1 MTKAQTAIDTAT
13 KNFLDLAEAEKVPRG
28 TMSRFLNAGYVP
40 HSRQL
45 KFHAKAR
52 EADFQNKSSEIGFG
66 GARGGGKT
74 ACVFAQI
81 AIDDCQRFENLKV
94 LFLRESAGSATE
106 SVNDLRLKFLQGVSH
121 TATRNILRYPNNSR
135 IILGHF
141 QYEKDINKYLGL
153 EYDIIVLEEATQLSA
168 TKIKDIRTCNR
179 SSKGFRPRMYLT
191 TNPGGIGHTW
201 FKNDFIQ
208 PHRKGEENDKDFVFS
223 LESDNKHNNA
233 EYRGKLEQL
242 TGWKR
247 KAWLEGDWDI
257 LAGQFFE
264 NYRYEKHVVKPFEIP
279 ATAQFWGAFDYGFN
293 HPTVFQLFAYYDG
306 IIYVLAEFW
315 QRKQLPKTN
324 APEIKRIIQNFNLNP
339 AKLHICAGHD
349 VFAHKG
355 DSEDKTIAVQYK
367 EQGLNFT
374 PASIGRINGA
384 SELLTL
390 LGDEE
395 NKVEEKIKIFDTC
408 KKLIE
413 QLPEMQHDP
422 NNPDDVLKI
431 DVDEDGNGGDDSY
444 DCVRY
449 GVMERKTRFEVNDRT
464 RQVFG
469 LIK

>member
-1 MTKAQTAIDTAT
+1 MQAQTAIDAAANKFLAQAAT
-13 KNFLDLAEAEKVPRG
+13 ERVPRG
-28 TMSRFLNAGYVP
+28 TLSRFLKAGYMP
-40 HSRQL
+40 HRRQL

-52 EADFQNKSSEIGFG
+52 NADFEGEPNEIGFG

-81 AIDDCQRFENLKV
+81 AIDDCPRFENLKV

-106 SVNDLRLKFLQGVSH
+106 SINDLRLKFLQNVEH
-121 TATRNILRYPNNSR
+121 KPTRNILTFPNNSR

-153 EYDIIVLEEATQLSA
+153 EYDIICLEEATQLSA

-191 TNPGGIGHTW
+191 TNPGGIGHSW
-201 FKNDFIQ
+201 FKKDFII
-208 PHRKGEENDKDFVFS
+208 PHRRGQETNKSFVFS

-233 EYRGKLEQL
+233 EYRSTLEGL

-247 KAWLEGDWDI
+247 KAWLDGDWDI

-264 NYRYEKHVVKPFEIP
+264 NFRYDKHVIKPREIP
-279 ATAQFWGAFDYGFN
+279 KTAQFWGAFDYGFN
-293 HPTVFQLFAYYDG
+293 HPTVFQLFAKYDG

-324 APEIKRIIQNFNLNP
+324 AAEIKRLIESFGLHPVNLQ
-339 AKLHICAGHD
+339 IFAGHD

-355 DSEDKTIAVQYK
+355 DEKGKTIAEQYK
-367 EQGLNFT
+367 DEGVKLKHAN
-374 PASIGRINGA
+374 IDRINGA
-384 SELLTL
+384 GELLQL
-390 LGDEE
+390 FGDEE
-395 NKVEEKIKIFDTC
+395 NNIKEQIYVFDTC
-408 KKLIE
+408 LRLIE
-413 QLPEMQHDP
+413 QIPNMQHDP
-422 NNPDDVLKI
+422 NRPDDVLKVDI
-431 DVDEDGNGGDDSY
+431 DEDGNGGDDSY

-449 GVMERKTRFEVNDRT
+449 GVMSSKQKGTF
-464 RQVFG
+464 QSA
-469 LIK
+469 